1 MTRDLEEKPIDLSFV
16 GRVGRAGWPPGWG
29 VPAAGPPLPQGG
41 ESTCGTGLRVR
52 ISHPLSKAAPSLPC
66 PLWQLGT
73 AGW

>member
-1 MTRDLEEKPIDLSFV
+1 MASRL
-16 GRVGRAGWPPGWG
+16 G

-41 ESTCGTGLRVR
+41 ESMCGMGLRVR